1 MLQTFP
7 SIHLLFSWKFLS
19 LSKQLDQQFS
29 TFLFSWYMKLYELHL
44 LWCHFQLL
52 GDTSGV
58 CGSVSRATVSE
69 PAEKEEQTFHFS
81 DSCPRNRTQKCFFL
95 IFNCYIPNSC
105 STLQTFH
112 STPMCHS
119 TPAENCWFRVWSW
132 KRAHLKILINLK
144 VSCWLILSAFCLY
157 GFEYKHLSVHLDT
170 FISKTKNRVH
180 GPKLCLLSL

>member
-1 MLQTFP
+1 MNFTSCDVTSNSWEIRLE
-7 SIHLLFSWKFLS
+7 SVVLFLG
-19 LSKQLDQQFS
+19 QQYQS
-29 TFLFSWYMKLYELHL
+29 
-44 LWCHFQLL
+44 QQ
-52 GDTSGV
+52 
-58 CGSVSRATVSE
+58 RR
-69 PAEKEEQTFHFS
+69 
-81 DSCPRNRTQKCFFL
+81 RNRHFISQTVALETATEPRSVFFL

-157 GFEYKHLSVHLDT
+157 GFEYKHLIVHLDT
-170 FISKTKNRVH
+170 FLSKTKNQVH